1 VKHRDEFSGDETR
14 GGSKVFVN
22 YLKRVVEGDKLSSS
36 EAYEVIELLL
46 TEEVA
51 ENQAAAFFAV
61 LRLRKETGDELFGF
75 ASALLDQALK
85 YDDEDEMKGLLDIV
99 GTGGDGLGTFNI
111 STAAAL
117 VCATCGVRVA
127 KHGNRAVTSR
137 TGSADVLEALGVN
150 VDLHL
155 EEARQILEEVGITFL
170 FAPGFH
176 PAMKHFGAMR
186 RSLGIATA
194 FNFLGPLINPFRPSF
209 QVLGVSDRAMIEPM
223 AAALARLGRQRAL
236 VVHAHNGMDEIS
248 HTGITYMA
256 KVDRGQIELTRLE
269 RTVQGSD
276 GAGLD
281 GIRGGNAV
289 ENARILKE
297 VLAGK
302 PGPAREI
309 VLLNAAAGL
318 MTAGTASDIDE
329 GIFLAAEAIDSGRAS
344 MKLDEL
350 VRLTQVNRAREC

>member
-1 VKHRDEFSGDETR
+1 MKGGRFFERQESRAVGKHRDEFSGEETR
-14 GGSKVFVN
+14 GGRKVFVD
-22 YLKRVVEGDKLSSS
+22 YLKRVVEGEKLSSS

-85 YDDEDEMKGLLDIV
+85 YEDETEGLLDIV

-117 VCATCGVRVA
+117 VCAACGIRVA

-155 EEARQILEEVGITFL
+155 EEARQILEEIGVTFL

-194 FNFLGPLINPFRPSF
+194 FNFLGPLINPFRPSY

-223 AAALARLGRQRAL
+223 ATALARLGRQR
-236 VVHAHNGMDEIS
+236 VVGCTI
-248 HTGITYMA
+248 MA
-256 KVDRGQIELTRLE
+256 WMNKSPE
-269 RTVQGSD
+269 
-276 GAGLD
+276 
-281 GIRGGNAV
+281 
-289 ENARILKE
+289 
-297 VLAGK
+297 
-302 PGPAREI
+302 
-309 VLLNAAAGL
+309 
-318 MTAGTASDIDE
+318 
-329 GIFLAAEAIDSGRAS
+329 
-344 MKLDEL
+344 
-350 VRLTQVNRAREC
+350 